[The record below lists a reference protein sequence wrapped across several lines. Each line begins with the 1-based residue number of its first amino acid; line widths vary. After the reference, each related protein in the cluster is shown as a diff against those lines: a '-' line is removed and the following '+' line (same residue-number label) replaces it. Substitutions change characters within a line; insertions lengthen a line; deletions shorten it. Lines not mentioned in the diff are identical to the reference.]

1 MPTALPTVF
10 VSHGAP
16 TLILDPVP
24 TRDFLRALGQTL
36 PRPKAILCVSAHWD
50 TTAPRLSSGPRPQ
63 TMHDFYG
70 FPDELYDLTYP
81 APGDPEL
88 AERAVALLNDAQ
100 IPAALDKSRGLDHG
114 AWVPLSLMHPLAD
127 IPVVQ
132 LSIQSHL
139 PPEHHLELG
148 QALAPLRQEGVLILA
163 SGNATHNLR
172 EAFSHGLQEAPVPY
186 AKAFADWLTARIE
199 TGGTGDTAALLG
211 YLAKG
216 PFGPRNHPT
225 PDHYLPLIVTLGA
238 ALGAALGANGTGNAK
253 GLRLHD
259 GYTFGVLSMAA
270 YAWN

>member
-1 MPTALPTVF
+1 MTTVLPTLF

-16 TLILDPVP
+16 TLVMDPVP
-24 TRDFLRALGQTL
+24 TRDFLRTLGQTL

-50 TTAPRLSSGPRPQ
+50 TTAPRLGSGPRPQ

-81 APGDPEL
+81 APGDPGL
-88 AERAVALLNDAQ
+88 AERAAKLLLDAQ
-100 IPAALDKSRGLDHG
+100 IPAALDEQRGLDHG

-132 LSIQSHL
+132 LCIQSHL

-148 QALAPLRQEGVLILA
+148 HALAPLRQEGVLIMA

-172 EAFSHGLQEAPVPY
+172 EAFSHGREEAPVPY

-199 TGGTGDTAALLG
+199 AGDTAALLD
-211 YLAKG
+211 YLAQG

-238 ALGAALGANGTGNAK
+238 ALGAATGAGGVT

-259 GYTFGVLSMAA
+259 GYTYGVLSMAA